1 MADNDTPDDHASYTI
16 TRRTHIVERLMQ
28 MARLAVLIN
37 VKPTR
42 AATSGF
48 MTTITKVLPDKNLFA
63 IEVSANEE
71 LNKSLK
77 NVGELVF
84 TATVEGVPAR
94 FKAPGLT
101 PASLGGNLVFAVTI
115 PKSLYWR
122 QRRRSYRLAI
132 PLATPITCTVPLTD
146 SKSHKFPVLDISQ
159 TGFSLL
165 NENQRAASN
174 LLDIGQVLQG
184 CQFSWP
190 ASLKDPFTAELCRS
204 EVVGSNGVFR
214 SFKLGFRFTKMTPA
228 FEKGIQNLLHELAQI
243 KKRQNLMARDM
254 GLSGRTFRK

>member
-1 MADNDTPDDHASYTI
+1 MAENDIPDDHASYTI

-42 AATSGF
+42 SATSGF
-48 MTTITKVLPDKNLFA
+48 MTTITKVLPDKNVFA
-63 IEVSANEE
+63 IEVSANED

-77 NVGELVF
+77 NAGELLF

-101 PASLGGNLVFAVTI
+101 PASLGGNLVFAVPI

-146 SKSHKFPVLDISQ
+146 TKSHKLPVLDISQ
-159 TGFSLL
+159 TGFSVL
-165 NENQRAASN
+165 NENQRAASS

-190 ASLKDPFTAELCRS
+190 AALKDPFTAELCRS
-204 EVVGSNGVFR
+204 EVVGSNGIFR

-243 KKRQNLMARDM
+243 KKRQNLMAREM
-254 GLSGRTFRK
+254 GLTGRALRK